1 MLWLS
6 EPSSQEKP
14 QSFLTGQSGARCRSS
29 HRAHGRW
36 RWYHAGWPQLCT
48 EAPKLE
54 HFGDSEQLNGVVP
67 HGAWHTRE
75 RSTISSQPCKAEDHT
90 GSGTGLHPPVTR
102 KHQRLNGSGQKSV
115 LMPGVGPHQWLLI
128 ACCRDTA
135 KLGLKNGGQRVLM
148 LGRVTG
154 G

>member
-1 MLWLS
+1 MAPGIP
-6 EPSSQEKP
+6 E
-14 QSFLTGQSGARCRSS
+14 SGPLFQASPVKLRTTLEVAR
-29 HRAHGRW
+29 
-36 RWYHAGWPQLCT
+36 
-48 EAPKLE
+48 
-54 HFGDSEQLNGVVP
+54 
-67 HGAWHTRE
+67 
-75 RSTISSQPCKAEDHT
+75 
-90 GSGTGLHPPVTR
+90 GLHPPVTR

-135 KLGLKNGGQRVLM
+135 KLGLKNGGQRVLT